1 MESEKAS
8 DKINYLRFATAI
20 LFLHAAG
27 GLYGNRR
34 NGVSPVKTMEAIP
47 VSEIAQDEMMAIHE
61 DYEGSCKL

>member
-1 MESEKAS
+1 MESEKAL

-34 NGVSPVKTMEAIP
+34 NGVSPVKTVEAIP
-47 VSEIAQDEMMAIHE
+47 VSEIAIHE